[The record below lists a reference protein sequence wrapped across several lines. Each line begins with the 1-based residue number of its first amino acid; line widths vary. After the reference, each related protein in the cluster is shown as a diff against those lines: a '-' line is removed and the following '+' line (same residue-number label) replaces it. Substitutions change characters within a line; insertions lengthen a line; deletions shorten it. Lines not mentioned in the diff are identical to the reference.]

1 MACYKPLTAYI
12 TAHQINN
19 AVKGVVTKFNDG
31 KKGGNAYR
39 SISFKEQ
46 GEHDREIQLPCGKC
60 IGCRLEQSRQKAVR
74 CMHESKMH
82 DENSFITLTYS
93 DQNLPPN
100 NSLVK
105 KDVQDFLKRLRDH
118 LKYHHEGKKI
128 RYFMCGEY
136 GENFGRP
143 HYHIILFGHDWEDK
157 KYKFTSN
164 SKSRVYT
171 SETLDKLWG
180 KGITST
186 GNVTFESAA
195 YVARYVM
202 KKVTGKPAIE
212 HYGEIIEKDTGE
224 IKPKKL
230 PEYNAMSLKPGIGA
244 TWFNKYKKDVYPS
257 DQVIIRNKPTKPPR
271 YYDKLFN
278 RIDPLEFERIQHN
291 RYIQAKEKFEDNTIE
306 RLQVKEKVTEA
317 KLKQLQRKLK

>member
-1 MACYKPLTAYI
+1 
-12 TAHQINN
+12 
-19 AVKGVVTKFNDG
+19 
-31 KKGGNAYR
+31 
-39 SISFKEQ
+39 
-46 GEHDREIQLPCGKC
+46 
-60 IGCRLEQSRQKAVR
+60 
-74 CMHESKMH
+74 MHEAKMH

-100 NSLVK
+100 NSLRK
-105 KDVQDFLKRLRDH
+105 ADVQAFLKKLRH
-118 LKYHHEGKKI
+118 YCWRKYGKKI

-157 KYKFTSN
+157 KYKFTSD

-171 SETLDKLWG
+171 SETLNEIWG
-180 KGITST
+180 LGLTST

-202 KKVTGKPAIE
+202 KKVTGKPAPE
-212 HYGEIIEKDTGE
+212 HYGEIIDDTTGE
-224 IKPKKL
+224 IKLKKI
-230 PEYNAMSLKPGIGA
+230 PEYNTMSLKPGIGA
-244 TWFNKYKKDVYPS
+244 TWYEKYKSDVYPS
-257 DQVIIRNKPTKPPR
+257 DQVIIRNKETKPPR

-278 RIDPLEFERIQHN
+278 RTNPLEFEAIQHN
-291 RYIQAKEKFEDNTIE
+291 REKAAKEKFQDNTLE

-317 KLKQLQRKLK
+317 KLNLLKRKLA